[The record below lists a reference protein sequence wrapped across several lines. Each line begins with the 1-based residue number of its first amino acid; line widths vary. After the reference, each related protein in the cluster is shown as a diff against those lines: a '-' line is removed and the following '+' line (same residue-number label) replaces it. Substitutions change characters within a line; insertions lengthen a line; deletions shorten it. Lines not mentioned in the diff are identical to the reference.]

1 MNDQES
7 DQDKPRKTGLILSL
21 VGLGLA
27 LAIPVTCLVLFGMGQ
42 VSGVE
47 FSPDDFSRRSF
58 SYNQMPLTDWV
69 LVKKVYKD
77 KTTDIEKSLTADRL
91 IRPVILKKKRWHLI
105 SDFGSSVISHQC
117 DARFLT
123 GYLDKLDD
131 DGNSYWDT
139 WNTEYPK
146 CAKVFWPEVAQ
157 LARDEM
163 YLKIADVM
171 RVAISVTKDDP
182 EPFQRELKAVL
193 SNVYLELGSLDVELG
208 HPKRATQ
215 RLEQAIKHDPNSK
228 AVQQLKSLTDQLES
242 SSENDPVTTSN
253 SVPAEALD
261 NEAHE

>member
-1 MNDQES
+1 MNDQDS
-7 DQDKPRKTGLILSL
+7 DQDKPNKTRMILVL

-27 LAIPVTCLVLFGMGQ
+27 LAIPVSCLVLFGMGQ

-47 FSPDDFSRRSF
+47 FSPDDFSRRTF

-69 LVKKVYKD
+69 VVKKVYKD
-77 KTTDIEKSLTADRL
+77 ATTDIERSLTADRL
-91 IRPVILKKKRWHLI
+91 VRSVILKKKRWHLV
-105 SDFGSSVISHQC
+105 SEFGSSVVSHEC

-146 CAKVFWPEVAQ
+146 CAKVFWPEIAE

-171 RVAISVTKDDP
+171 QVAMNISKDKP
-182 EPFQRELKAVL
+182 KPFKRQLNSVL
-193 SNVYLELGSLDVELG
+193 SDVYLELGTLDNDLG
-208 HPKRATQ
+208 KLKRAQ
-215 RLEQAIKHDPNSK
+215 HRLKQSIAHDTNSANSEATK
-228 AVQQLKSLTDQLES
+228 KLKSLERQIGS
-242 SSENDPVTTSN
+242 STP
-253 SVPAEALD
+253 EALD
-261 NEAHE
+261 TEATE